1 LPQGSPHFAG
11 LYPDYRVY
19 GFDVIHITE
28 DPRGGEWLDWV
39 KKEHPQ
45 HYEEALATIWPT
57 AIPEF
62 AEYGTEKIDL
72 RSKIKEIR
80 KEFQWATSEFP
91 QNNPGA
97 YTLPFPEEVSQ
108 TAWITQHAIEFLKE
122 TDLDQPFF
130 AHISY
135 VQPHGPSCP
144 PAQYM
149 EYVNTDKIPVPVP
162 PEWLE
167 DPHAPGYF
175 KDKNPR
181 TGNWHYKR
189 HCYFADIAYL
199 DYKLGCVLDFLEQTG
214 RIEETYIIFLAD
226 HGELLFDHG
235 FGGKEERHYDACIR
249 VPLIIAGPDLEKGLI
264 CDEMVQLED
273 ICPTVLEMAKLN
285 PPSMPQMGPYLK
297 VDAEGI
303 PVLPGKSLLPLC
315 RNDLPPNW
323 REAAYSESYNAIWS
337 VSPGDW
343 ARTIRT
349 KEFRY
354 TFYANSNGEQLFNLR
369 DDPDEQQNIVA
380 NPAYAKVRQEL
391 RDRLMELIVMQ
402 DYPKTRRELFALG
415 VH

>member
-1 LPQGSPHFAG
+1 MPSNLIKEGEYSAG
-11 LYPDYRVY
+11 NVEIWDKGTYLSAFSTGRPNLEKRSKVKPNIVFFMTDQLSAKWLEVASAGVCPTPNIDRLCRNGVR
-19 GFDVIHITE
+19 FTNAITSN
-28 DPRGGEWLDWV
+28 PVCQPTR
-39 KKEHPQ
+39 
-45 HYEEALATIWPT
+45 ATIATGLTTRGHGVLENGYKLDSALPT
-57 AIPEF
+57 FMQI
-62 AEYGTEKIDL
+62 
-72 RSKIKEIR
+72 
-80 KEFQWATSEFP
+80 
-91 QNNPGA
+91 
-97 YTLPFPEEVSQ
+97 
-108 TAWITQHAIEFLKE
+108 LKK
-122 TDLDQPFF
+122 
-130 AHISY
+130 A
-135 VQPHGPSCP
+135 G
-144 PAQYM
+144 
-149 EYVNTDKIPVPVP
+149 
-162 PEWLE
+162 W
-167 DPHAPGYF
+167 
-175 KDKNPR
+175 R
-181 TGNWHYKR
+181 TG
-189 HCYFADIAYL
+189 
-199 DYKLGCVLDFLEQTG
+199 Q
-214 RIEETYIIFLAD
+214 IEKTYIIFLAD